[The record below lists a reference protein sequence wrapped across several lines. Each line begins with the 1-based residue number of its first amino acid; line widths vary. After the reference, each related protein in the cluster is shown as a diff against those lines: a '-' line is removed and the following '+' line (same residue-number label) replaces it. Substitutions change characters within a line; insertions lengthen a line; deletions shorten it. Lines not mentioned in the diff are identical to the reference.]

1 MFIIITS
8 KQQKFYQSDPVL
20 IWPKFASVLIQFDPV
35 LTMLI
40 SDAYLNRYKIDS
52 SLQTNDLSS
61 SIVEMS
67 IGLDLDLNGSGL

>member
-35 LTMLI
+35 LSVLI

-67 IGLDLDLNGSGL
+67 IGLDLDGSGL